1 VLFHEIEGVLV
12 ESMRKIFTL
21 AFAIVSILAVVLA
34 LFVAP
39 LKATPNASNAPSDWE
54 IISGGFSE
62 DGTQLLPTS
71 VAVWNQP
78 LPNGCAIQTK
88 TLNKKALR
96 TWIVDGQ
103 DFDSS
108 GLTISEYVQ
117 QGPQFYAETNLLWVD
132 NIIND
137 GSFAYDQ
144 NLFRVRGWSDERLVD
159 ADMFGEEWDR
169 THYNVNPLS
178 FFLGTDGYLYYSED
192 YWHEFPSLGRVPPT
206 GSSAVRVSKAN
217 ETKPNPRVFFG
228 AANSSDTINRNMRWG
243 HFTDFYPIDCDFVID
258 DDGDGTLNWYDT
270 EWFDANSPT
279 LTTPTERVVCPEN
292 LDECIDWSDCDIDF
306 DNDGVVNCNDYSVSD
321 PSIWDICQLEDSCSQ
336 DVVIDRSG
344 DPELEGDNEIDG
356 CIEDGA
362 CLEIADEPA
371 DQSIEGNSEEIVDEV
386 VEVEVPEEEIEA
398 PSEPE
403 ISQEQATES
412 TVEISGPV
420 DVDDVIKLNERAVK
434 ISSEGTIVT
443 IAASGGNGISI
454 DGTTLNAFNSST
466 FEISGSGFLPNSTI
480 ELYVYSDPYLL
491 GVLDTDAN
499 GEFVSSLSL
508 PTDLDPGWH
517 RFEVVGIGADNAERK
532 IEYSFS
538 LVDQSNPSLFQEKG
552 MFDDTE
558 GSAKTIGGLAAV
570 AAAVAAAGAAAGG
583 SAGGSSGSSSPAP
596 TAHRVAITAARGA
609 SARFNSSSSSDNVT
623 DDEVESLEIIHDTF
637 LSEDEAWGDK
647 LSLWDRK
654 SMTALDFWWTKA
666 TIDSARFSP
675 FLSKTLND
683 GSYLRSGAGTLW
695 GLLPI
700 SSILFSLWALFTNV
714 GPVGEPGW
722 AGLTGVMVLGV
733 FDIFSGLIGISII
746 ILGYL
751 IIEASTNDIGALA
764 DIRFAFG
771 LFSLACG
778 PAILATSIR
787 TIRKPAARKRIDWW
801 DRIVDLTV
809 GTFIAGWMTLILVAV
824 LTQYASIGLEFET
837 VGNEVAISIALAF
850 LGRVVL
856 EEIVARNFSGR
867 LNRLNPTAVPD
878 QESGMKWTAIV
889 IKALVT
895 VFLSVAFLGN
905 CWQLW
910 VGVLLF
916 SVPSIIN
923 EFQDRFPSKP
933 KINRYIPQQTP
944 TLTIVEICIVGI
956 LGILLATIGAGP
968 SMIRTGFMLFAIPP
982 IGLAITNAIGR
993 ETASGHGTWYLDPQ
1007 FTRWYRVG
1015 GFVVLLVLVY
1025 LSEVFGS
1032 YLPLFV

>member
-1 VLFHEIEGVLV
+1 MV
-12 ESMRKIFTL
+12 
-21 AFAIVSILAVVLA
+21 FAIVSILAVVLA

-39 LKATPNASNAPSDWE
+39 LKASPATSNTPSDWE

-78 LPNGCAIQTK
+78 LPDGCAIQTK

-103 DFDSS
+103 DLDSS
-108 GLTISEYVQ
+108 GLSISEYIQ

-144 NLFRVRGWSDERLVD
+144 DLFRVRGWSDERLVD
-159 ADMFGEEWDR
+159 VDMFGEEWDR

-206 GSSAVRVSKAN
+206 GSSAVRVSKAS

-258 DDGDGTLNWYDT
+258 DDGDGTLNWFDT
-270 EWFDANSPT
+270 EWLDANSPT
-279 LTTPTERVVCPEN
+279 LTTPSETVVCPEN
-292 LDECIDWSDCDIDF
+292 LDTCIDWSDCDTDF

-321 PSIWDICQLEDSCSQ
+321 PLIWEVCQLENSCYQ
-336 DVVIDRSG
+336 VEEIDIS
-344 DPELEGDNEIDG
+344 DDAELEGEDEIDECPDG
-356 CIEDGA
+356 GA
-362 CLEIADEPA
+362 CLEISDAQGDE
-371 DQSIEGNSEEIVDEV
+371 SIESDSEEIAEQV
-386 VEVEVPEEEIEA
+386 VEVEVPEEAIEA
-398 PSEPE
+398 SNEPE
-403 ISQEQATES
+403 ITQEQLPES
-412 TVEISGPV
+412 TVEVS
-420 DVDDVIKLNERAVK
+420 DSDDVEGVVKLNDRAVQ
-434 ISSEGTIVT
+434 ISSKGAIVT
-443 IAASGGNGISI
+443 IAASGDEGISI
-454 DGTTLNAFNSST
+454 DGTTLKVFNSST
-466 FEISGSGFLPNSTI
+466 YEISGSGFLSNSTV

-491 GVLDTDAN
+491 GVLETDAD
-499 GEFVSSLSL
+499 GEFVGSISL
-508 PTDLDPGWH
+508 PTDLDSGSH
-517 RFEVVGIGADNAERK
+517 RFEVVGIGADNTERK

-538 LVDQSNPSLFQEKG
+538 LIDSSNPNLFQEKG

-570 AAAVAAAGAAAGG
+570 AAAVAAAGAAGAAAGG
-583 SAGGSSGSSSPAP
+583 SASGSSGSSSPAP
-596 TAHRVAITAARGA
+596 TAHRMAITAARGA
-609 SARFNSSSSSDNVT
+609 SARFSSSSSSDNIT
-623 DDEVESLEIIHDTF
+623 DDEIESLETSHDTF

-647 LSLWDRK
+647 LSLWGRK
-654 SMTALDFWWTKA
+654 SMTALDLWWTKA

-675 FLSKTLND
+675 FISKTFND
-683 GSYLRSGAGTLW
+683 GSYLRSGAGSLW

-700 SSILFSLWALFTNV
+700 SSILFSLWALFTSV
-714 GPVGEPGW
+714 GPVGEPGS

-751 IIEASTNDIGALA
+751 LVEASSNDIGALA
-764 DIRFAFG
+764 DIRFGFG

-809 GTFIAGWMTLILVAV
+809 GTFIAGWVTLILIAV
-824 LTQYASIGLEFET
+824 LTQYASIGLKFES
-837 VGNEVAISIALAF
+837 VDNKVAISIALAF
-850 LGRVVL
+850 VGRVVL
-856 EEIVARNFSGR
+856 EEIVARNFTGR
-867 LNRLNPTAVPD
+867 LNRLNPTTVPD

-889 IKALVT
+889 IRALVT
-895 VFLSVAFLGN
+895 VFLSVAFIGN

-910 VGVLLF
+910 VGVSLF
-916 SVPSIIN
+916 SLPSIIN

-944 TLTIVEICIVGI
+944 TLTIVEICIIGI

-982 IGLAITNAIGR
+982 IMLAITNAIGR

>member
-1 VLFHEIEGVLV
+1 MV
-12 ESMRKIFTL
+12 
-21 AFAIVSILAVVLA
+21 FAIVSILAVVLA

-39 LKATPNASNAPSDWE
+39 LKASPATSNTPSDWE

-78 LPNGCAIQTK
+78 LPDGCAIQTK

-103 DFDSS
+103 DLDSS
-108 GLTISEYVQ
+108 GLSISEYIQ

-159 ADMFGEEWDR
+159 VDMFGEEWDR

-206 GSSAVRVSKAN
+206 GSSAVRVSKAS

-258 DDGDGTLNWYDT
+258 DDGDGTLNWFDT
-270 EWFDANSPT
+270 EWLDANSPT
-279 LTTPTERVVCPEN
+279 LTTPSETVVCPEN
-292 LDECIDWSDCDIDF
+292 LDTCIDWSDCDTDF

-321 PSIWDICQLEDSCSQ
+321 PLIWEVCQLENSCYQVEEIDISD
-336 DVVIDRSG
+336 DV
-344 DPELEGDNEIDG
+344 ELEGGDEIDECPG
-356 CIEDGA
+356 GGA
-362 CLEIADEPA
+362 CLEISDAQGDE
-371 DQSIEGNSEEIVDEV
+371 SIESDSEEIAEQV
-386 VEVEVPEEEIEA
+386 VEVEVPEEAIEA
-398 PSEPE
+398 SNEPE
-403 ISQEQATES
+403 ITQEQLPES
-412 TVEISGPV
+412 TVEVS
-420 DVDDVIKLNERAVK
+420 DSDDVEGVVKLNDRAVQ
-434 ISSEGTIVT
+434 ISSKGAIVT
-443 IAASGGNGISI
+443 IAASGDEGISI
-454 DGTTLNAFNSST
+454 DGTTLKAFNSST
-466 FEISGSGFLPNSTI
+466 YEISGSGFLSNSTV

-491 GVLDTDAN
+491 GVLETDAD
-499 GEFVSSLSL
+499 GEFVGSISL
-508 PTDLDPGWH
+508 PTDLDSGSH
-517 RFEVVGIGADNAERK
+517 RFEVVGIGADNTERK

-538 LVDQSNPSLFQEKG
+538 LIDRNNPNLFQEKG

-570 AAAVAAAGAAAGG
+570 AAAVAAAGAAGAAAGG
-583 SAGGSSGSSSPAP
+583 SASGSSGSSSPAP
-596 TAHRVAITAARGA
+596 TAHRMAITAARGA
-609 SARFNSSSSSDNVT
+609 SARFSSSSSSDNIT
-623 DDEVESLEIIHDTF
+623 DDEIESLETSHDTF

-647 LSLWDRK
+647 LSLWGRK
-654 SMTALDFWWTKA
+654 SMTALDLWWTKA

-675 FLSKTLND
+675 FISKTFND
-683 GSYLRSGAGTLW
+683 GSYLRSGAGSLW

-700 SSILFSLWALFTNV
+700 SSILFSLWALFTSV
-714 GPVGEPGW
+714 GPVGEPGS

-751 IIEASTNDIGALA
+751 LVEASSNDIGALA
-764 DIRFAFG
+764 DIRFGFG

-809 GTFIAGWMTLILVAV
+809 GTFIAGWVTLILIAV
-824 LTQYASIGLEFET
+824 LTQYASIGLKFET
-837 VGNEVAISIALAF
+837 VNNKVAISIALAF
-850 LGRVVL
+850 VGRVVL
-856 EEIVARNFSGR
+856 EEIVAQNFTGR
-867 LNRLNPTAVPD
+867 LNRLNPTTVPD

-889 IKALVT
+889 IRALVT
-895 VFLSVAFLGN
+895 VFLSVAFIGN

-910 VGVLLF
+910 VGVSLF
-916 SVPSIIN
+916 SLPSIIN

-944 TLTIVEICIVGI
+944 TLTIVEICIIGI

-982 IGLAITNAIGR
+982 IMLAITNAIGR

>member
-1 VLFHEIEGVLV
+1 MRRILTLV
-12 ESMRKIFTL
+12 
-21 AFAIVSILAVVLA
+21 FAIVSILAVVLA

-39 LKATPNASNAPSDWE
+39 LKASPATSNTPSDWE

-78 LPNGCAIQTK
+78 LPDGCAIQTK

-103 DFDSS
+103 DLDSS
-108 GLTISEYVQ
+108 GLSISEYIQ

-144 NLFRVRGWSDERLVD
+144 DLFRVRGWSDERLVD
-159 ADMFGEEWDR
+159 VDMFGEEWDR

-206 GSSAVRVSKAN
+206 GSSAVRVSKAS

-258 DDGDGTLNWYDT
+258 DDGDGTLNWFDT
-270 EWFDANSPT
+270 EWLDANSPT
-279 LTTPTERVVCPEN
+279 LTTPSETVVCPEN
-292 LDECIDWSDCDIDF
+292 LDTCIDWSDCDTDF

-321 PSIWDICQLEDSCSQ
+321 PSIWEVCQLENSCNQ
-336 DVVIDRSG
+336 VEEIDVSD
-344 DPELEGDNEIDG
+344 DAELEGEDEIEECPDG
-356 CIEDGA
+356 GA
-362 CLEIADEPA
+362 CLEISDEQT
-371 DQSIEGNSEEIVDEV
+371 DESIESDSEEILDDV
-386 VEVEVPEEEIEA
+386 VEIKVPEEEIEA
-398 PSEPE
+398 SGEPE
-403 ISQEQATES
+403 IPQEKATES
-412 TVEISGPV
+412 TVEISDSD
-420 DVDDVIKLNERAVK
+420 DVDGVVKLNDRAVQ

-443 IAASGGNGISI
+443 IAASGENEIVI
-454 DGTTLNAFNSST
+454 DGTILNAFNSST
-466 FEISGSGFLPNSTI
+466 YEISGSGFLPNSTV

-491 GVLDTDAN
+491 DVLDTNAD

-517 RFEVVGIGADNAERK
+517 RFEVVGIGSDNTERK

-538 LVDQSNPSLFQEKG
+538 LVDRSNPNLFQEKG

-570 AAAVAAAGAAAGG
+570 AAAVAAAGAAGAAAGG
-583 SAGGSSGSSSPAP
+583 SASGSSGSSSPAP
-596 TAHRVAITAARGA
+596 TAHRMAITAARGA
-609 SARFNSSSSSDNVT
+609 SARFSSSSSSDNIT
-623 DDEVESLEIIHDTF
+623 DDEIESLETSHDTF
-637 LSEDEAWGDK
+637 LSEDEAMGDK
-647 LSLWDRK
+647 LSLCGRK
-654 SMTALDFWWTKA
+654 SMTALDLWWTKA

-675 FLSKTLND
+675 FISKTFND
-683 GSYLRSGAGTLW
+683 GSYLRSGAGSLW

-700 SSILFSLWALFTNV
+700 SSILFSLWALFTSV
-714 GPVGEPGW
+714 GPVGEPGS

-751 IIEASTNDIGALA
+751 LVEASSNDIGALA
-764 DIRFAFG
+764 DIRFGLG

-809 GTFIAGWMTLILVAV
+809 GTFIAGWVTLILIAV
-824 LTQYASIGLEFET
+824 LTQYASIGLKFES
-837 VGNEVAISIALAF
+837 VDNKVAISIALAF
-850 LGRVVL
+850 VGRVVL
-856 EEIVARNFSGR
+856 EEIVARNFTGR

-878 QESGMKWTAIV
+878 QESGMKWIAIV
-889 IKALVT
+889 IRALVT
-895 VFLSVAFLGN
+895 VFLSVAFIGN

-910 VGVLLF
+910 VGVSLF
-916 SVPSIIN
+916 SLPSIIN

-944 TLTIVEICIVGI
+944 TLTIVEICIIGI

-982 IGLAITNAIGR
+982 IMLAITNAIGR

>member
-1 VLFHEIEGVLV
+1 MV
-12 ESMRKIFTL
+12 
-21 AFAIVSILAVVLA
+21 FAIVSILAVVLA

-39 LKATPNASNAPSDWE
+39 LKASPATSNTPSDWE

-78 LPNGCAIQTK
+78 LPDGCAIQTK

-103 DFDSS
+103 DLDSS
-108 GLTISEYVQ
+108 GLSISEYIQ

-159 ADMFGEEWDR
+159 VDMFGEEWDR

-206 GSSAVRVSKAN
+206 GSSAVRVSKAS

-258 DDGDGTLNWYDT
+258 DDGDGTLNWFDT
-270 EWFDANSPT
+270 EWLDANSPT
-279 LTTPTERVVCPEN
+279 LTTPSETVVCPEN
-292 LDECIDWSDCDIDF
+292 LDTCIDWSDCDTDF

-321 PSIWDICQLEDSCSQ
+321 PLIWEVCQLENSCYQVEEIDISD
-336 DVVIDRSG
+336 DV
-344 DPELEGDNEIDG
+344 ELEGGDEIDECPG
-356 CIEDGA
+356 GGA
-362 CLEIADEPA
+362 CLEISDAQGDE
-371 DQSIEGNSEEIVDEV
+371 SIESDSEEIAEQV
-386 VEVEVPEEEIEA
+386 VEVEVPEEAIEA
-398 PSEPE
+398 SNEPE
-403 ISQEQATES
+403 ITQEQLPES
-412 TVEISGPV
+412 TVEVS
-420 DVDDVIKLNERAVK
+420 DSDDVEGVVKLNDRAVQ
-434 ISSEGTIVT
+434 ISSKGAIVT
-443 IAASGGNGISI
+443 IAASGDEGISI
-454 DGTTLNAFNSST
+454 DGTTLKAFNSST
-466 FEISGSGFLPNSTI
+466 YEISGSGFLSNSTV

-491 GVLDTDAN
+491 GVLETDAD
-499 GEFVSSLSL
+499 GEFVGSISL
-508 PTDLDPGWH
+508 PTELDPGSH
-517 RFEVVGIGADNAERK
+517 RFEVVGIGADNTERK

-538 LVDQSNPSLFQEKG
+538 LIDRNNPNLFQEKG

-570 AAAVAAAGAAAGG
+570 AAAVAAAGAAGAAAGG
-583 SAGGSSGSSSPAP
+583 SASGSSGSSSPAP
-596 TAHRVAITAARGA
+596 TAHRMAITAARGA
-609 SARFNSSSSSDNVT
+609 SARFSSSSSSDNIT
-623 DDEVESLEIIHDTF
+623 DDEIESLETSHDTF

-647 LSLWDRK
+647 LSLWGRK
-654 SMTALDFWWTKA
+654 SMTALDLWWTKA
-666 TIDSARFSP
+666 TVDSARFSP
-675 FLSKTLND
+675 FISKTFND
-683 GSYLRSGAGTLW
+683 GSYLRSGAGSLW

-700 SSILFSLWALFTNV
+700 SSILFSLWALFTSV
-714 GPVGEPGW
+714 GPVGEPGS

-751 IIEASTNDIGALA
+751 LVEASSNDIGALA
-764 DIRFAFG
+764 DIRFGFG

-809 GTFIAGWMTLILVAV
+809 GTFIAGWVTLILIAV
-824 LTQYASIGLEFET
+824 LTQYASIGLKFES
-837 VGNEVAISIALAF
+837 VDNKVAISIALAF
-850 LGRVVL
+850 VGRVVL
-856 EEIVARNFSGR
+856 EEIVARNFTGR

-889 IKALVT
+889 IRALVT
-895 VFLSVAFLGN
+895 VFLSVAFIGN

-910 VGVLLF
+910 VGVSLF
-916 SVPSIIN
+916 SLPSIIN

-944 TLTIVEICIVGI
+944 TLTIVEICIIGI

-982 IGLAITNAIGR
+982 IMLAITNAIGR

>member
-1 VLFHEIEGVLV
+1 MV
-12 ESMRKIFTL
+12 
-21 AFAIVSILAVVLA
+21 FAIVSILAVVLA

-39 LKATPNASNAPSDWE
+39 LKASPATSNTPSDWE

-78 LPNGCAIQTK
+78 LPDGCAIQTK

-103 DFDSS
+103 DLDSS
-108 GLTISEYVQ
+108 GLSISEYIQ

-159 ADMFGEEWDR
+159 VDMFGEEWDR

-206 GSSAVRVSKAN
+206 GSSAVRVSKAS

-258 DDGDGTLNWYDT
+258 DDGDGTLNWFDT
-270 EWFDANSPT
+270 EWLDANSPT
-279 LTTPTERVVCPEN
+279 LTTPSETVVCPEN
-292 LDECIDWSDCDIDF
+292 LDTCIDWSDCDTDF

-321 PSIWDICQLEDSCSQ
+321 PSIWEVCQLENSCYQ
-336 DVVIDRSG
+336 VEEIDIS
-344 DPELEGDNEIDG
+344 DDAELEGEDEIDECPDG
-356 CIEDGA
+356 GA
-362 CLEIADEPA
+362 CLEISDAQGDE
-371 DQSIEGNSEEIVDEV
+371 SIESDSEEIAEQV
-386 VEVEVPEEEIEA
+386 VEVEVPEEAIEA
-398 PSEPE
+398 SNEPE
-403 ISQEQATES
+403 ITQEQLPES
-412 TVEISGPV
+412 TVEVS
-420 DVDDVIKLNERAVK
+420 DSDDVEGVVKLNDRAVQ
-434 ISSEGTIVT
+434 ISSKGAIVT
-443 IAASGGNGISI
+443 IAASGDEGISI
-454 DGTTLNAFNSST
+454 DGTTLKAFNSST
-466 FEISGSGFLPNSTI
+466 YEISGSGFLSNSTV

-491 GVLDTDAN
+491 GVLETDAD
-499 GEFVSSLSL
+499 GEFVGSISL
-508 PTDLDPGWH
+508 PTDLDSGSH
-517 RFEVVGIGADNAERK
+517 RFEVVGIGADNTERK

-538 LVDQSNPSLFQEKG
+538 LIDSSNPNLFQEKG

-570 AAAVAAAGAAAGG
+570 AAAVAAAGAAGAAAGG
-583 SAGGSSGSSSPAP
+583 SASGSSGSSSPAP
-596 TAHRVAITAARGA
+596 TAHRMAITAARGA
-609 SARFNSSSSSDNVT
+609 SARFSSSSSSDNIT
-623 DDEVESLEIIHDTF
+623 DDEIESLETSHDTF

-647 LSLWDRK
+647 LSLWGRK
-654 SMTALDFWWTKA
+654 SMTALDLWWTKA
-666 TIDSARFSP
+666 TVDSARFSP
-675 FLSKTLND
+675 FISKTFND
-683 GSYLRSGAGTLW
+683 GSYLRSGAGSLW

-700 SSILFSLWALFTNV
+700 SSILFSLWALFTSV
-714 GPVGEPGW
+714 GPVGEPGS

-751 IIEASTNDIGALA
+751 LVEASSNDIGALA
-764 DIRFAFG
+764 DIRFGFG

-809 GTFIAGWMTLILVAV
+809 GTFIAGWVTLILIAV
-824 LTQYASIGLEFET
+824 LTQYASIGLKFET
-837 VGNEVAISIALAF
+837 VNNKVAISIALAF
-850 LGRVVL
+850 VGRVVL
-856 EEIVARNFSGR
+856 EEIVAQNFTGR
-867 LNRLNPTAVPD
+867 LNRLNPTTVPD

-889 IKALVT
+889 IRALVT
-895 VFLSVAFLGN
+895 VFLSVAFIGN

-910 VGVLLF
+910 VGVSLF
-916 SVPSIIN
+916 SLPSIIN

-944 TLTIVEICIVGI
+944 TLTIVEICIIGI

-982 IGLAITNAIGR
+982 IMLAITNAIGR

>member
-1 VLFHEIEGVLV
+1 MLFHEIEGVLV

-356 CIEDGA
+356 CLEDGA

-583 SAGGSSGSSSPAP
+583 NAGGSSGSSSPAP

-751 IIEASTNDIGALA
+751 IIEASTNEIGALA

>member
-1 VLFHEIEGVLV
+1 MV
-12 ESMRKIFTL
+12 
-21 AFAIVSILAVVLA
+21 FAIVSILAVVLA

-39 LKATPNASNAPSDWE
+39 LKASPATSNTPSDWE

-78 LPNGCAIQTK
+78 LPDGCAIQTK

-103 DFDSS
+103 DLDSS
-108 GLTISEYVQ
+108 GLSISEYIQ

-159 ADMFGEEWDR
+159 VDMFGEEWDR

-206 GSSAVRVSKAN
+206 GSSAVRVSKAS

-258 DDGDGTLNWYDT
+258 DDGDGTLNWFDT
-270 EWFDANSPT
+270 EWLDANSPT
-279 LTTPTERVVCPEN
+279 LTTPSETVVCPEN
-292 LDECIDWSDCDIDF
+292 LDTCIDWSDCDTDF

-321 PSIWDICQLEDSCSQ
+321 PLIWEVCQLENSCYQ
-336 DVVIDRSG
+336 VEEIDIS
-344 DPELEGDNEIDG
+344 DDAELEGEDEIDECPDG
-356 CIEDGA
+356 GA
-362 CLEIADEPA
+362 CLEISDAQGDE
-371 DQSIEGNSEEIVDEV
+371 SIESDSEEIAEQV
-386 VEVEVPEEEIEA
+386 VEVEVPEEAIEA
-398 PSEPE
+398 SNEPE
-403 ISQEQATES
+403 ITQEQLPES
-412 TVEISGPV
+412 TVEVS
-420 DVDDVIKLNERAVK
+420 DSDDVEGVVKLNDRAVQ
-434 ISSEGTIVT
+434 ISSKGAIVT
-443 IAASGGNGISI
+443 IAASGDEGISI
-454 DGTTLNAFNSST
+454 DGTTLKAFNSST
-466 FEISGSGFLPNSTI
+466 YEISGSGFLSNSTV

-491 GVLDTDAN
+491 GVLETDAD
-499 GEFVSSLSL
+499 GEFVGSISL
-508 PTDLDPGWH
+508 PTDLDSGSH
-517 RFEVVGIGADNAERK
+517 RFEVVGIGADNTERK

-538 LVDQSNPSLFQEKG
+538 LIDRNNPNLFQEKG

-570 AAAVAAAGAAAGG
+570 AAAVAAAGAAGAAAGG
-583 SAGGSSGSSSPAP
+583 SASGSSGSSSPAP
-596 TAHRVAITAARGA
+596 TAHRMAITAARGA
-609 SARFNSSSSSDNVT
+609 SARFSSSSSSDNIT
-623 DDEVESLEIIHDTF
+623 DDEIESLETSHDTF

-647 LSLWDRK
+647 LSLWGRK
-654 SMTALDFWWTKA
+654 SMTALDLWWTKA

-675 FLSKTLND
+675 FISKTFND
-683 GSYLRSGAGTLW
+683 GSYLRSGAGSLW

-700 SSILFSLWALFTNV
+700 SSILFSLWALFTSV
-714 GPVGEPGW
+714 GPVGEPGS

-751 IIEASTNDIGALA
+751 LVEASSNDIGALA
-764 DIRFAFG
+764 DIRFGFG

-809 GTFIAGWMTLILVAV
+809 GTFIAGWVTLILIAV
-824 LTQYASIGLEFET
+824 LTQYASIGLKFET
-837 VGNEVAISIALAF
+837 VNNKVAISIALAF
-850 LGRVVL
+850 VGRVVL
-856 EEIVARNFSGR
+856 EEIVARNFTGR
-867 LNRLNPTAVPD
+867 LNRLNPTTVPD

-889 IKALVT
+889 IRALVT
-895 VFLSVAFLGN
+895 VFLSVAFIGN

-910 VGVLLF
+910 VGVSLF
-916 SVPSIIN
+916 SLPSIIN

-944 TLTIVEICIVGI
+944 TLTIVEICIIGI

-982 IGLAITNAIGR
+982 IMLAITNAIGR

-1015 GFVVLLVLVY
+1015 GFVVLLLLVY

>member
-1 VLFHEIEGVLV
+1 MV
-12 ESMRKIFTL
+12 
-21 AFAIVSILAVVLA
+21 FAIVSILAVVLA

-39 LKATPNASNAPSDWE
+39 LKASPATSNTPSDWE

-78 LPNGCAIQTK
+78 LPDGCAIQTK

-103 DFDSS
+103 DLDSS
-108 GLTISEYVQ
+108 GLSISEYIQ

-159 ADMFGEEWDR
+159 VDMFGEEWDR

-206 GSSAVRVSKAN
+206 GSSAVRVSKAS

-258 DDGDGTLNWYDT
+258 DDGDGTLNWFDT
-270 EWFDANSPT
+270 EWLDANSPT
-279 LTTPTERVVCPEN
+279 LTTPSETVVCPEN
-292 LDECIDWSDCDIDF
+292 LDQCIDWSDCDTDF

-321 PSIWDICQLEDSCSQ
+321 PSIWEVCQLENSCYQVEEIDISD
-336 DVVIDRSG
+336 DV
-344 DPELEGDNEIDG
+344 ELEGGDEIDECPG
-356 CIEDGA
+356 GGA
-362 CLEIADEPA
+362 CLEISDAQGDE
-371 DQSIEGNSEEIVDEV
+371 SIESDSEEIAEQV
-386 VEVEVPEEEIEA
+386 VEVEVPEEAIEA
-398 PSEPE
+398 SNEPE
-403 ISQEQATES
+403 ITQEQLPES
-412 TVEISGPV
+412 TVEVS
-420 DVDDVIKLNERAVK
+420 DSDDVEGVVKLNDRAVQ
-434 ISSEGTIVT
+434 ISSKGAIVT
-443 IAASGGNGISI
+443 IAASGDEGISI
-454 DGTTLNAFNSST
+454 DGTTLKAFNSST
-466 FEISGSGFLPNSTI
+466 YEISGSGFLSNSTV

-491 GVLDTDAN
+491 GVLETDAD
-499 GEFVSSLSL
+499 GEFVGSISL
-508 PTDLDPGWH
+508 PTDLDSGSH
-517 RFEVVGIGADNAERK
+517 RFEVVGIGADNTERK

-538 LVDQSNPSLFQEKG
+538 LIDSSNPNLFQEKG

-570 AAAVAAAGAAAGG
+570 AAAVAAAGAAGAAAGG
-583 SAGGSSGSSSPAP
+583 SASGSSGSSSPAP
-596 TAHRVAITAARGA
+596 TAHRMAITAARGA
-609 SARFNSSSSSDNVT
+609 SARFSSSSSSDNIT
-623 DDEVESLEIIHDTF
+623 DDEIESLETSHDTF

-647 LSLWDRK
+647 LSLWGRK
-654 SMTALDFWWTKA
+654 SMTALDLWWTKA
-666 TIDSARFSP
+666 TVDSARFSP
-675 FLSKTLND
+675 FISKTFND
-683 GSYLRSGAGTLW
+683 GSYLRSGAGSLW

-700 SSILFSLWALFTNV
+700 SSILFSLWALFTSV
-714 GPVGEPGW
+714 GPVGEPGS

-751 IIEASTNDIGALA
+751 LVEASSNDIGALA
-764 DIRFAFG
+764 DIRFGFG

-809 GTFIAGWMTLILVAV
+809 GTFIAGWVTLILIAV
-824 LTQYASIGLEFET
+824 LTQYASIGLKFES
-837 VGNEVAISIALAF
+837 VDNKVAISIALAF
-850 LGRVVL
+850 AGRVVL
-856 EEIVARNFSGR
+856 EEIVARNFTGR

-878 QESGMKWTAIV
+878 QDSGMKWIAIV
-889 IKALVT
+889 IRALVT
-895 VFLSVAFLGN
+895 VFLSVAFIGN

-910 VGVLLF
+910 VGVSLF
-916 SVPSIIN
+916 SLPSIIN

-944 TLTIVEICIVGI
+944 TLTIVEICIIGI

-982 IGLAITNAIGR
+982 IMLAITNAIGR

>member
-1 VLFHEIEGVLV
+1 MLFHEIEGVLV

-206 GSSAVRVSKAN
+206 GSSAVRVSKAS

>member
-1 VLFHEIEGVLV
+1 MLFHEIEGVLV

-344 DPELEGDNEIDG
+344 DSELEGDNEIDG
-356 CIEDGA
+356 CLEDGA
-362 CLEIADEPA
+362 CLEIADEPV

-420 DVDDVIKLNERAVK
+420 DVDDVIKVNERAVK

-583 SAGGSSGSSSPAP
+583 NAGGSSGSSSPAP

-856 EEIVARNFSGR
+856 EEVVARNFSGR